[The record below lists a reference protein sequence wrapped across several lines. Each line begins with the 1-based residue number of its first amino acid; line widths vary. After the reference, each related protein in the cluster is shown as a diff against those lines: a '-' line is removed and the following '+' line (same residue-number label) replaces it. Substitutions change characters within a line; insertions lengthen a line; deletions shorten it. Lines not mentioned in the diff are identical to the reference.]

1 MWGRFRMTDK
11 AKEAWDAYFHA
22 LVNDTHNTERV
33 TALFKAAEA
42 IKPMKA
48 SNATASRYYNRQARW

>member
-1 MWGRFRMTDK
+1 MTDK

-22 LVNDTHNTERV
+22 LVNDTHTTEQV

-42 IKPMKA
+42 IKPLGA
-48 SNATASRYYNRQARW
+48 SKLRSNRYYVRSARW